1 MEQTSA
7 TLNAPADE
15 APGESGDL
23 RAGIAKCVGGF
34 VLSVLLTL
42 ASFWAAGTTMVWQP
56 GVPILLAALA
66 IGQMGVHLVF
76 FLHVS
81 SGPEATN
88 NILALAFGAFVV
100 ALVVFGSMV
109 GYSSYIYVLDHLPIA
124 LVSIY
129 TYMNPVVAM
138 ILGRMFFNEPLGLR
152 EYAALA
158 VIFAGVGIV
167 KWYSPRKPAD
177 ALS

>member
-1 MEQTSA
+1 MDATS
-7 TLNAPADE
+7 TTSNAQHDE

-23 RAGIAKCVGGF
+23 RADIAKYTGGF

-88 NILALAFGAFVV
+88 NILALAFGVFVV
-100 ALVVFGSMV
+100 ALVVFGSIVIMAN
-109 GYSSYIYVLDHLPIA
+109 LDANMMPMEHL
-124 LVSIY
+124 
-129 TYMNPVVAM
+129 MQM
-138 ILGRMFFNEPLGLR
+138 QR
-152 EYAALA
+152 
-158 VIFAGVGIV
+158 
-167 KWYSPRKPAD
+167 
-177 ALS
+177 